1 LVIGKGHKGGFA
13 TLAERKS
20 RLYLALPIANKTAQN
35 ANDATSIII
44 FAIAF
49 SIFLMLMAQVFVY
62 LALPI
67 ANKTAQNA
75 NDAINKRLTP
85 LH

>member
-35 ANDATSIII
+35 ANDA
-44 FAIAF
+44 
-49 SIFLMLMAQVFVY
+49 
-62 LALPI
+62 
-67 ANKTAQNA
+67 
-75 NDAINKRLTP
+75 INKRLTLIKSVALNASFSLTLSKAIRLGKNCLNSP
-85 LH
+85 L

>member
-35 ANDATSIII
+35 ANDA
-44 FAIAF
+44 
-49 SIFLMLMAQVFVY
+49 
-62 LALPI
+62 
-67 ANKTAQNA
+67 
-75 NDAINKRLTP
+75 INKLLIRFGKASVTVKIFC
-85 LH
+85 

>member
-35 ANDATSIII
+35 ANDAIIGKVSVTVKI
-44 FAIAF
+44 FC
-49 SIFLMLMAQVFVY
+49 
-62 LALPI
+62 
-67 ANKTAQNA
+67 
-75 NDAINKRLTP
+75 
-85 LH
+85 